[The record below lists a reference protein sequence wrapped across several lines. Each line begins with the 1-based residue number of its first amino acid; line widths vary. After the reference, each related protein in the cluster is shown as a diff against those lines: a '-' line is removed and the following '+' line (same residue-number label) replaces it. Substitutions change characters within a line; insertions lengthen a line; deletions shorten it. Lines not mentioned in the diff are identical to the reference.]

1 MFLSEGSVLQ
11 IKSHC
16 VTFCLASTRRALR
29 SLAFSLLYLIET
41 CLILVYLI
49 RSHRTRLSLM
59 SLNSL
64 SQSGYFEVIRW
75 I

>member
-1 MFLSEGSVLQ
+1 MFFSEGSVLQ
-11 IKSHC
+11 IRSHC
-16 VTFCLASTRRALR
+16 VTFCSASTRRALR

-41 CLILVYLI
+41 CLILYLI
-49 RSHRTRLSLM
+49 RSHRTRLSLT

-64 SQSGYFEVIRW
+64 SQSEYFEVMRW